1 MIISS
6 LKNEFL
12 FITKQEIFIFLDKLS
27 KVNLIEVKKVLTKL
41 ECNDGLSEYCKN
53 VFINELRILNG
64 VVFASF

>member
-41 ECNDGLSEYCKN
+41 CNKIKALKN
-53 VFINELRILNG
+53 LNA
-64 VVFASF
+64 FKN